1 MLEALEEFRFGDDE
15 LRFLS
20 DQKVVDR
27 ATVDWLEGY
36 RFSGDV
42 SGYAEGECYFPQ
54 SPVLVVE
61 STFAEGVI
69 LETLVLSIL
78 NHDTAIASA
87 ASRMTTAAMGR
98 PCIEMGS
105 GARTEESAVAAARA
119 AYVAGFEATSNIE
132 AGRRYGVPTTGTAA
146 TPSPSC
152 TIGEGG
158 LHRPGRLARQ
168 GHDPPGRHL

>member
-1 MLEALEEFRFGDDE
+1 MLQAALA
-15 LRFLS
+15 S
-20 DQKVVDR
+20 
-27 ATVDWLEGY
+27 
-36 RFSGDV
+36 
-42 SGYAEGECYFPQ
+42 GECYFPQ

-105 GARTEESAVAAARA
+105 RRTHEESAVAAARA
-119 AYVAGFEATSNIE
+119 AYVAGFDATSHPE
-132 AGRRYGVPTTGTAA
+132 AGRRHG
-146 TPSPSC
+146 
-152 TIGEGG
+152 
-158 LHRPGRLARQ
+158 
-168 GHDPPGRHL
+168 